1 MSKSTITDTRV
12 KIRPSEKLVKF
23 IATLKNESSMP
34 KNVFEIYQYTTKDK
48 KNRKTL
54 TDIDIPIAKLTE
66 SELELIDSLKSKSE
80 ITLDN
85 SKNIFLSDEKD
96 EEVNEIDHESK
107 KKSKFHKKEEEYYL
121 NLTDIKWLNELL
133 IKKREKSDTKVYLHE
148 LMINSKLILPQNE
161 IVERDPVLEARCQR
175 LRLEQSAREYKAMT
189 KNVDN
194 ARKHIPEDTIAFQ
207 SNFHVTSVH

>member
-1 MSKSTITDTRV
+1 MSKSTITDPRV

-34 KNVFEIYQYTTKDK
+34 KNVLEIYQYSTKDK
-48 KNRKTL
+48 KNRKAL
-54 TDIDIPIAKLTE
+54 TDIDIPIAKLSE
-66 SELELIDSLKSKSE
+66 SELKLIDSLKSKSD
-80 ITLDN
+80 ITLEN
-85 SKNIFLSDEKD
+85 LKNIFVSDE
-96 EEVNEIDHESK
+96 EEVNQIDHESK
-107 KKSKFHKKEEEYYL
+107 KKSKFNKKEEYYL

-133 IKKREKSDTKVYLHE
+133 IKKREKSGTKVYLHE
-148 LMINSKLILPQNE
+148 LLLNSNPILPQNE
-161 IVERDPVLEARCQR
+161 IIERDPVLEARCQR

-207 SNFHVTSVH
+207 SNFHVKSVH